1 MKNLEMSK
9 DYINPDKKNVVN
21 QPARQLLQILLM
33 VKWKSSAH
41 FQKLKQLS
49 RF

>member
-9 DYINPDKKNVVN
+9 DYINPDENM
-21 QPARQLLQILLM
+21 LLTYLSGNFYRFE
-33 VKWKSSAH
+33 WKSSAH
-41 FQKLKQLS
+41 FQKVKHLF

>member
-9 DYINPDKKNVVN
+9 DYINPDENM
-21 QPARQLLQILLM
+21 LLTYLPGNFYRFEG
-33 VKWKSSAH
+33 KSSAH
-41 FQKLKQLS
+41 FQKVKYLF